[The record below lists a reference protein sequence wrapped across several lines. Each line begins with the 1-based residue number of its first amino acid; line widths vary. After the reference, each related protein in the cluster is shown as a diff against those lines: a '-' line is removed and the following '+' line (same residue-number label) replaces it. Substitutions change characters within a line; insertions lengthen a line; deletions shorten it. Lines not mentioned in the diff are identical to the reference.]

1 MSRILVTG
9 SNGQLGSELRKYFEQ
24 KNIISS
30 IFYTDIQE
38 LDICNIDAVR
48 HFVKENNIDIII
60 NCAAYT
66 AVDKAEDNPE
76 AAMAVNGDAPGILAA
91 IAAERGALM
100 VHISTDYVFNGNGP
114 RPYDESHD
122 TDPLSVYGRTKLAGE
137 KAIEK
142 SGCSY
147 IIIRTAWLYSI
158 FGGNFVKTI
167 RRLALEKDKI
177 NVVFDQI
184 GTPTNAED
192 LAFAIGVIVEQSEK
206 GKGEFKNKINNIY
219 HFSNEGV
226 CSWYDFAIDIVNYSD
241 LECRILPVTSEAF
254 PSKAVRPAFSV
265 LNKTKIK
272 QTFGI
277 EIPHWH
283 TSLLRCIEKLD
294 KK

>member
-38 LDICNIDAVR
+38 LDICNIDEVR